1 MWLCNP
7 RHYKPHSKSYV
18 AFYIYKL
25 IRGVKMKKN
34 KDILIIG
41 FALFSMFFGAGNL
54 IFPPFI
60 GVTSGS
66 NWLISF
72 LGFIIADVGIILL
85 SINAVARAG
94 SFQNVVEKAGKKF
107 GLYLEIIMMLCLGPI
122 LVIPRTAATTF
133 EMSIMPIT
141 SSLNSAIFSILFF
154 GLTLILTIRPTKVM
168 DIIGKF
174 LTPVLLLALILLIGK
189 GILSPIGELSNNN
202 NEGLF
207 VNGITQ
213 GYQTMDA
220 LGIGGVTALIIT
232 SFVNKGYKDKKE
244 NISMTL
250 KSALIAGIGLILVYG
265 GLAYLGATVSTIY
278 DASISQT
285 ELLVNITNH
294 LLGKNGILLLGI
306 IVAFACLTTAIG
318 LTSVTAKY
326 FEDVSN
332 KKLKYSHIVT
342 FICVFSAIASNLGV
356 DRIIAIAGPI
366 LTVIYPVSILLVVM
380 STFSKYFIKPAVFK
394 GAAYATLLISF
405 LNVADSLGFTIEF
418 IHHLPLNSLGFNW
431 VIPAIIGGLLGKLLV
446 KENNMNEKSQ
456 DKLSA

>member
-1 MWLCNP
+1 
-7 RHYKPHSKSYV
+7 
-18 AFYIYKL
+18 
-25 IRGVKMKKN
+25 MKKN

-174 LTPVLLLALILLIGK
+174 LTPVLLLALVLLIGK

-431 VIPAIIGGLLGKLLV
+431 VVPAIIGGLLGKLLV

>member
-1 MWLCNP
+1 
-7 RHYKPHSKSYV
+7 
-18 AFYIYKL
+18 
-25 IRGVKMKKN
+25 MKKN

-141 SSLNSAIFSILFF
+141 SSLNSAVFSLLFF

-446 KENNMNEKSQ
+446 KENNINEKSQ